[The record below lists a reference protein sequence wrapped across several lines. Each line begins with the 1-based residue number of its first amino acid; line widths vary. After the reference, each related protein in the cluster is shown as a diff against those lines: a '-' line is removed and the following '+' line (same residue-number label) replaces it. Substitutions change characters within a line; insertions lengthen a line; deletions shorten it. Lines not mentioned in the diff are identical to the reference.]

1 MGIACYNSSTK
12 SGVSSIRTSCWTLRH
27 ESYESSCQIIFWW
40 PGLDVDI
47 ENLARDCVGC
57 KQTLNKASNAPLH
70 PWEYPKV
77 PWTRIHIDFAGPFM
91 DHLFLVVV
99 DATFKWPEIT
109 KTATAEWTVSALR
122 SIFARFGVPC
132 RIVSDNGSQFCSEE
146 FSDFTKKNGI
156 KHIFSAPYHPVQ
168 MELQNG

>member
-1 MGIACYNSSTK
+1 MKALA
-12 SGVSSIRTSCWTLRH
+12 R
-27 ESYESSCQIIFWW
+27 SYFWW

-57 KQTLNKASNAPLH
+57 KQTLNNASDALLH

-77 PWTRIHIDFAGPFM
+77 RGLGSTIDFASPFM
-91 DHLFLVVV
+91 DHLFLDVV
-99 DATFKWPEIT
+99 DATTKWPEIVIT

-132 RIVSDNGSQFCSEE
+132 QIVSDNGFQFCSEE
-146 FSDFTKKNGI
+146 LSDFTKKN
-156 KHIFSAPYHPVQ
+156 KVLNTYLVHHIIPV
-168 MELQNG
+168 